1 MCYTQAL
8 LMDSLILN
16 SVAHILLLL
25 PTTDSKNMDK
35 PGINGEVA
43 KNNRTDTLQT
53 GFFIYIISR

>member
-25 PTTDSKNMDK
+25 PTTDLKI
-35 PGINGEVA
+35 GIRQELIQELSQLNRCNVA
-43 KNNRTDTLQT
+43 
-53 GFFIYIISR
+53 